1 MGMIGRCKAGSV
13 SRKRRRDFDGGW
25 MAMISSKFG
34 FVECADL
41 ISDQKYGRA
50 LKMFQ
55 QAVTNFLD
63 SKSTPK
69 RSEIARQL
77 FEIGTALDETLK
89 KAFGDKWES
98 HIPTFSDESKLLTC
112 SFCGKNQQE
121 VRKLIA
127 GPSVHICD
135 ECVKLCGGIIAEQ
148 REGTKGTG
156 KKTEEAAS
164 DSKED
169 RLCGICMEPRE
180 TDELIFLPH
189 AAYMCAG
196 CLEDIQTVRD
206 KHGEK

>member
-1 MGMIGRCKAGSV
+1 MTTSP
-13 SRKRRRDFDGGW
+13 
-25 MAMISSKFG
+25 SKFG

-41 ISDQKYGRA
+41 ISEQRYEHA

-55 QAVTNFLD
+55 QAVSNFLE

-77 FEIGTALDETLK
+77 LHIGTALEETLK
-89 KAFGDKWES
+89 KAYGDKWEGE
-98 HIPTFSDESKLLTC
+98 IPKFAEKDRETGC
-112 SFCGKNQQE
+112 SFCGKGENE

-127 GPSVHICD
+127 GLSVHICD
-135 ECVKLCGGIIAEQ
+135 ECIKLCSGIIAE
-148 REGTKGTG
+148 EP
-156 KKTEEAAS
+156 EAAKDAGTRKKKS
-164 DSKED
+164 ANESKQE

-196 CLEDIQTVRD
+196 CLEELQTVRD
-206 KHGEK
+206 RQGEK

>member
-1 MGMIGRCKAGSV
+1 LFETAVACKYA
-13 SRKRRRDFDGGW
+13 KAELEILKEKL
-25 MAMISSKFG
+25 MAKTASKFG

-41 ISDQKYGRA
+41 VSEQKYGAA
-50 LKMFQ
+50 LKLFQ
-55 QAVTNFLD
+55 RAVSKFLD
-63 SKSTPK
+63 SKSSPK

-77 FEIGTALDETLK
+77 QQIGTALEETLK
-89 KAFGDKWES
+89 KAYGDRWES
-98 HIPTFSDESKLLTC
+98 HIPQYADEGKHLAC

-121 VRKLIA
+121 VHKLIA
-127 GPSVHICD
+127 GLSVHICD
-135 ECVKLCGGIIAEQ
+135 ECIKLCSGIIAE
-148 REGTKGTG
+148 ELEAAKGTDPKS
-156 KKTEEAAS
+156 KKPPG

-196 CLEDIQTVRD
+196 CLEDIQAVRD

>member
-1 MGMIGRCKAGSV
+1 
-13 SRKRRRDFDGGW
+13 
-25 MAMISSKFG
+25 MASTAPSKFG

-41 ISDQKYGRA
+41 IHEQKYGAA
-50 LKMFQ
+50 LKSYQ
-55 QAVTNFLD
+55 RAVANFLD

-77 FEIGTALDETLK
+77 FQIGSALEETLK
-89 KAFGDKWES
+89 KAFGDQWETQV
-98 HIPTFSDESKLLTC
+98 PQFADESKTVTC

-121 VRKLIA
+121 VRKVIA
-127 GPSVHICD
+127 GPSVHICN
-135 ECVKLCGGIIAEQ
+135 ECVNLCDEILVKENVKETESAVPS
-148 REGTKGTG
+148 
-156 KKTEEAAS
+156 TEE
-164 DSKED
+164 

-196 CLEDIQTVRD
+196 CLEDIQLVRD